1 MPLMLNFS
9 IIIMLVICILP
20 ALWLRVT
27 TETLLNVAFAQQRV
41 DCEYLLNTFIM
52 AKAKFGQR

>member
-1 MPLMLNFS
+1 MLNFS